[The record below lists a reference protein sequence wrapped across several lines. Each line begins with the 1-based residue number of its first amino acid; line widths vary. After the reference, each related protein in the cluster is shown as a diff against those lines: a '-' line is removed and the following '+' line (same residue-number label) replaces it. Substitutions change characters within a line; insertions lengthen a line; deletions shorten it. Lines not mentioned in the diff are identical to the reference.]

1 MRYAIYFTPPEQ
13 DPLTRAAANW
23 LGRDPFG
30 APVSSPRERG
40 NLTAEEIAYHTAAA
54 RRYGF
59 HATLKSPFA
68 LAEGETEDSLRS
80 ALDEFASTTA
90 PVVIPRIVVSRLDG
104 FFAITPFELSASLD
118 RLAGDVVSV
127 FDRFRAPMTEREI
140 ERRNPD
146 RLRPDEL
153 KNLYLWG
160 YPYVFERFR
169 FHMTLTGRVSDQE
182 AHRVEHA
189 IFEHFG
195 PLLDEQLE
203 IDTLALFAEPEAGAP
218 FVVRS
223 CHMLGAMAQPDH
235 ARDVRVG

>member
-1 MRYAIYFTPPEQ
+1 MRYAIYFTPPKD

-30 APVSSPRERG
+30 GHVAPPARRG
-40 NLTAEEIAYHTAAA
+40 NLTAEEIAFHTAAA

-68 LAEGETEDSLRS
+68 LAGGENEAALRT
-80 ALDEFASTTA
+80 ALDQFASATA
-90 PVVIPRIVVSRLDG
+90 PVVVPRVVLSRIDG
-104 FFAITPFELSASLD
+104 FFAITPFERSESLD
-118 RLAGDVVSV
+118 RLAGDVVTV
-127 FDRFRAPMTEREI
+127 FDAYRAPMTERDI

-169 FHMTLTGRVSDQE
+169 FHMTLTGRVSE
-182 AHRVEHA
+182 AEAPRVEQA
-189 IFEHFG
+189 IVEHFG
-195 PLLDEQLE
+195 PLLEEPLE
-203 IDTLALFAEPEAGAP
+203 IDTLALFVEPEPGAP
-218 FVVRS
+218 FMVRS
-223 CHMLGAMAQPDH
+223 SHMLGAMAQLER
-235 ARDVRVG
+235 A